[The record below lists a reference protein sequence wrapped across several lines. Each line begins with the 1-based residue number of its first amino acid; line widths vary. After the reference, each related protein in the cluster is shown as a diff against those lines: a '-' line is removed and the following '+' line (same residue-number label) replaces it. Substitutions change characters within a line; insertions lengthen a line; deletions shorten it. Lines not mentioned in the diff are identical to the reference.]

1 MTQMI
6 NTNENKVSNIA
17 NVYFL
22 DYDKIHHNPLN
33 DEIYG
38 TTEDI
43 SQIKQNLLINGL
55 QSPLEVVKEMQL
67 EGKET
72 SYRLLSGHG
81 RYDSLISLYSENQTV
96 MYQGKALGNKI
107 PCLIH
112 TPFESSD
119 AELEYLLGGNVRKFR
134 DKDSIK
140 RAAIKASEIYE
151 NKKANGELAQG
162 ETKRK
167 YISIRVGIS
176 ERSVDKYIKLDD
188 ADNKQDEN
196 IKIKVPSL
204 DSVLKDID
212 KASSIVD
219 AIMMYEYGRSDR
231 ETINNKID
239 ELINKCKLK
248 KREK

>member
-1 MTQMI
+1 MTQI
-6 NTNENKVSNIA
+6 TNQNENKVSNIA
-17 NVYFL
+17 NVYFI

-55 QSPLEVVKEMQL
+55 QSPLEIVKEISS

-112 TPFESSD
+112 APFDNSD

-134 DKDSIK
+134 DKESIK

-151 NKKANGELAQG
+151 NKKANGELAPG

-176 ERSVDKYIKLDD
+176 ERSVDKYIRIDD
-188 ADNKQDEN
+188 ETSEVVSTTSKIQTVSGV
-196 IKIKVPSL
+196 IKT
-204 DSVLKDID
+204 ID
-212 KASSIVD
+212 KIIQEIKNIQMD
-219 AIMMYEYGRSDR
+219 EYGKTDRTVISD
-231 ETINNKID
+231 KLD
-239 ELINKCKLK
+239 ELIASLK
-248 KREK
+248 QKKKEK